1 MKKLLFLICFCVC
14 NSILAQ
20 SNFGLE
26 TDNYGG
32 LHHTIKNPA
41 NSADSRSKIDVN
53 LYSASVLLATDY
65 TNLTLDNVNTI
76 INGESFESLE
86 RFPSSN
92 NEILANVDFLGPSF
106 MFSLGEQRSMGL
118 INRIR
123 VMGNFNNIDGEL
135 FESVYDGFPANDF
148 DFEQSNLD
156 FTIHAWYEI
165 GLHYSQVFLSESK
178 NIFLKGGVTMKYLLG
193 GGAAQG
199 SSNALRGNYQTAGDQ
214 VNLNGD
220 FAYTITYD
228 EDQESE
234 SIFSEM
240 TPGFGMDLGLVYEYR
255 TTESQAAANT
265 DNIRAFNKYKLK
277 IGLAVT
283 DIGAINYKDV
293 ETTNYIIDGTV
304 SSQDLESDFTTTLED
319 NFVSNSTRNDIKV
332 SLPTNLNLNLDYHL
346 NKKFYL
352 NLDLNQSLVKKDKFY
367 NNNRLNLVTLTPRYE
382 SRFLGAYLPIS
393 YSSLGNTAFG
403 FGLRLGPLIV
413 GSGTIISNL
422 TSKKAQAANVYVG
435 LKIPIYHKKK
445 KKSKK

>member
-1 MKKLLFLICFCVC
+1 MKKILFLHMLMSCLFI
-14 NSILAQ
+14 NAQ

-32 LHHTIKNPA
+32 LHSAIKNPA
-41 NSADSRSKIDVN
+41 NSADGRSKIDVN
-53 LYSASVLLATDY
+53 LYSASVILATDY

-76 INGESFESLE
+76 IGGDSFESLE

-106 MFSLGEQRSMGL
+106 LFSLDEKRSMGL

-123 VMGNFNNIDGEL
+123 VMGNFNNINGEL
-135 FESVYDGFPANDF
+135 FESVYDGFPTNNF

-156 FTIHAWYEI
+156 FTIHAWSEI

-178 NIFLKGGVTMKYLLG
+178 NNFLKGGVTLKYLLG

-199 SSNALRGNYQTAGDQ
+199 SSDNLQGNYQTTNDQ
-214 VNLNGD
+214 VNLSGD
-220 FAYTITYD
+220 FAYAITYD
-228 EDQESE
+228 ENQESE
-234 SIFSEM
+234 SYFSEL
-240 TPGFGMDLGLVYEYR
+240 TPGIGMDLGFVYEYR
-255 TTESQAAANT
+255 TTESQAAANA

-277 IGLAVT
+277 IGLALT
-283 DIGAINYKDV
+283 DIGSINYKDV
-293 ETTNYIIDGTV
+293 ETTNYTIDGTV
-304 SSQDLESDFTTTLED
+304 SSQDLEADFTTTLED
-319 NFVSNSTRNDIKV
+319 NFISNSSRNDIKV

-367 NNNRLNLVTLTPRYE
+367 NNNRLNLLTLTPRYE

-393 YSSLGNTAFG
+393 YSSLGNTKRIRRRRKRRNKG
-403 FGLRLGPLIV
+403 
-413 GSGTIISNL
+413 
-422 TSKKAQAANVYVG
+422 
-435 LKIPIYHKKK
+435 
-445 KKSKK
+445 